1 MRYFVEIG
9 ERTYQVD
16 LGPDGTHVDGERVE
30 ADLAHVE
37 GTDVRH
43 LLLDGRSHR
52 LVARRESDGTWDIH
66 LRGRRLR
73 ARAVDE
79 RTRAIQELT
88 GAGAGP
94 AGPRPLRAPMPGV
107 VVKVQVAVGDRV
119 EEGQGI
125 VIVEA
130 MKMENDLRA
139 EGAAIVKTIR
149 VAAGDVVEKDD
160 VLIELAPV
168 EGPAE
173 SEAE

>member
-1 MRYFVEIG
+1 
-9 ERTYQVD
+9 
-16 LGPDGTHVDGERVE
+16 
-30 ADLAHVE
+30 
-37 GTDVRH
+37 
-43 LLLDGRSHR
+43 
-52 LVARRESDGTWDIH
+52 
-66 LRGRRLR
+66 
-73 ARAVDE
+73 
-79 RTRAIQELT
+79 
-88 GAGAGP
+88 
-94 AGPRPLRAPMPGV
+94 MPGV